1 MTSCCNPETFGADP
15 ISIKWNVVRG
25 DKASIRVEFL
35 NNDEESYFDIS
46 DWSFKSFA
54 YDPKTDILDEL
65 EVIPS
70 AGYVDIVAPADITQ
84 YWGSG
89 YSSIVGELSFDLQV
103 TLADNTNWTPVIGVI
118 RVIGDVSS
126 GSL

>member
-1 MTSCCNPETFGADP
+1 MTSCCSPETFGADP

-25 DKASIRVEFL
+25 DKASIRIEFL
-35 NNDEESYFDIS
+35 NNDEESYFDTS
-46 DWSFKSFA
+46 DWEYKSFA

-65 EVIPS
+65 DVTVS
-70 AGYVDIVAPADITQ
+70 DGYIDIIAPEEITQ

-89 YSSIVGELSFDLQV
+89 YSSVVGELSFDLQV
-103 TLADNTNWTPVIGVI
+103 TLADQTTWTPVIGVI